1 MPYCQTFK
9 QKIEEIKEKAK
20 ILENLLLEYKNT
32 GNKEIIGEID
42 KILQEIE
49 EFKKEFRNKATQ
61 LIEEF
66 IQRRVNKNEEVEI
79 IFDEKDFRFIIN
91 GNLDFTTM
99 FQRRVHLNDFPNL
112 IKEIKSLWVY
122 NVRNLNLPNLEKTES
137 IFAGNVQTIDIPKL
151 KKARDIYTNAQT
163 LNLPNLEEAWNI
175 KASEVQILDLP
186 KLKKANIIEAPK
198 AQIINLPNI
207 SELKDIFFYKNNPN
221 LKSLLNQARE
231 WRTRGILKGKIKIL
245 NEKFQVTQEL

>member
-1 MPYCQTFK
+1 MSYCQTFK

-122 NVRNLNLPNLEKTES
+122 NVRNLNLPNLEK
-137 IFAGNVQTIDIPKL
+137 ANDI
-151 KKARDIYTNAQT
+151 NAY
-163 LNLPNLEEAWNI
+163 N
-175 KASEVQILDLP
+175 
-186 KLKKANIIEAPK
+186 

-207 SELKDIFFYKNNPN
+207 SELNDIYFYGHNPN

-231 WRTRGILKGKIKIL
+231 WRKKGILRGKINIL
-245 NEKFQVTQEL
+245 NEKFQVIQEL